1 LSPIARASADL
12 DTFLT
17 DGRDILRKTW
27 NLVSDPSTDH
37 IVSWTADGR
46 TFTVWNPDQM
56 EKEQLPNTFKH
67 SNFASFVRQLN
78 NYGFRKCH
86 SDRFEFGVE
95 GFEQGKPELL
105 TTLKRH
111 DAPRNKKSG
120 AAGAGGRNGKNNGAS
135 GSGARNDAVG
145 DRSRA
150 NTNGSHGG
158 YHPSAHARGG
168 TPDHGAQSL
177 ELGAYGGVTS
187 EVEQL
192 KRDRLLLLKEVM
204 RLREEQAA
212 TADEVRR
219 LGARLQSTEQF
230 QTTML
235 NFVDQVR
242 ESGGKLENLSFDG
255 FAALDIPGLSTGT
268 VPGAAPRKRRQMYL
282 PPADPA
288 PSRGGHGTHAVGS
301 LGFGG
306 SNPGSGGGG
315 GYGGSSFPQHATGV
329 SSTLADRFQEI
340 EEDMEGPAADD
351 ALAHQMF
358 GPLSPNPRAP
368 IQLPDQAGWLDAFAS
383 GAGDG
388 DDMQAAGALMDEVN
402 ASAIPNG
409 VGVGAVDK
417 PDAFVSSIL
426 ERGPSLEKQL
436 SLGFLDS
443 MNSAEIGEMV
453 RDMNIGNR
461 HEQNP
466 VQDEVAARFAALD
479 PAAR

>member
-1 LSPIARASADL
+1 M
-12 DTFLT
+12 
-17 DGRDILRKTW
+17 
-27 NLVSDPSTDH
+27 
-37 IVSWTADGR
+37 SWTADGR

-95 GFEQGKPELL
+95 GFEQGRPELL
-105 TTLKRH
+105 TALKRH
-111 DAPRNKKSG
+111 DAPRNKKN
-120 AAGAGGRNGKNNGAS
+120 AAGGANQKKNDRRGAS
-135 GSGARNDAVG
+135 GSGARDAPRDSNVATNG

-150 NTNGSHGG
+150 GHVDREHYDHRGSA
-158 YHPSAHARGG
+158 SAHLRGG

-204 RLREEQAA
+204 RLREEQSA

-282 PPADPA
+282 PPAA
-288 PSRGGHGTHAVGS
+288 PPPPRGVAGSALTAPFGS

-306 SNPGSGGGG
+306 ANPGGGG
-315 GYGGSSFPQHATGV
+315 VALSAGETRLAGDASAAA
-329 SSTLADRFQEI
+329 LADRFQEI
-340 EEDMEGPAADD
+340 EEVAPPADD

-368 IQLPDQAGWLDAFAS
+368 IQLPDHEGWLDAFAAN
-383 GAGDG
+383 AGDAAAVDPG
-388 DDMQAAGALMDEVN
+388 ARFMGEGEDPAAAAGTAAGAATGE
-402 ASAIPNG
+402 
-409 VGVGAVDK
+409 K

-453 RDMNIGNR
+453 RDMNIGAR
-461 HEQNP
+461 GVAGNP
-466 VQDEVAARFAALD
+466 NPARDEVAARFDALK
-479 PAAR
+479 PPEA

>member
-1 LSPIARASADL
+1 
-12 DTFLT
+12 
-17 DGRDILRKTW
+17 
-27 NLVSDPSTDH
+27 
-37 IVSWTADGR
+37 
-46 TFTVWNPDQM
+46 
-56 EKEQLPNTFKH
+56 
-67 SNFASFVRQLN
+67 
-78 NYGFRKCH
+78 
-86 SDRFEFGVE
+86 
-95 GFEQGKPELL
+95 
-105 TTLKRH
+105 
-111 DAPRNKKSG
+111 
-120 AAGAGGRNGKNNGAS
+120 
-135 GSGARNDAVG
+135 
-145 DRSRA
+145 
-150 NTNGSHGG
+150 
-158 YHPSAHARGG
+158 
-168 TPDHGAQSL
+168 
-177 ELGAYGGVTS
+177 
-187 EVEQL
+187 
-192 KRDRLLLLKEVM
+192 
-204 RLREEQAA
+204 
-212 TADEVRR
+212 
-219 LGARLQSTEQF
+219 LQSTEQF

-315 GYGGSSFPQHATGV
+315 GYGGSSFPQHAT

-461 HEQNP
+461 DQTHA

>member
-1 LSPIARASADL
+1 M
-12 DTFLT
+12 
-17 DGRDILRKTW
+17 
-27 NLVSDPSTDH
+27 VSDPATDH
-37 IVSWTADGR
+37 VVSWTAEGR

-56 EKEQLPNTFKH
+56 EKDQLPNTFKH

-95 GFEQGKPELL
+95 GFEQGRPELL
-105 TTLKRH
+105 TALKRH

-120 AAGAGGRNGKNNGAS
+120 AASAKNGANQKRNGDRGAS
-135 GSGARNDAVG
+135 GSGARDSRDVANGA
-145 DRSRA
+145 RSRA
-150 NTNGSHGG
+150 DHVDRAHHDAS
-158 YHPSAHARGG
+158 YHRGPAATHLRGG

-204 RLREEQAA
+204 RLREEQSN

-242 ESGGKLENLSFDG
+242 ESGGKLENLSFEG

-282 PPADPA
+282 PPADPQ
-288 PSRGGHGTHAVGS
+288 PPRAVAGSNTFGS

-306 SNPGSGGGG
+306 ANPGGGDA
-315 GYGGSSFPQHATGV
+315 SSALV
-329 SSTLADRFQEI
+329 DRFQEI
-340 EEDMEGPAADD
+340 EEDMPAADD

-358 GPLSPNPRAP
+358 GPLSPTPRAP
-368 IQLPDQAGWLDAFAS
+368 IQLPDHEGWLDAFA
-383 GAGDG
+383 ANEHANDG
-388 DDMQAAGALMDEVN
+388 GSRPLAHGEAQHTLMDDGIAPPSARGEARQAAG
-402 ASAIPNG
+402 
-409 VGVGAVDK
+409 DK

-453 RDMNIGNR
+453 RDMNIGAR
-461 HEQNP
+461 GAGGA
-466 VQDEVAARFAALD
+466 QDEVAARFDALN
-479 PAAR
+479 PAGA

>member
-1 LSPIARASADL
+1 
-12 DTFLT
+12 
-17 DGRDILRKTW
+17 
-27 NLVSDPSTDH
+27 
-37 IVSWTADGR
+37 VSWTADGR

-95 GFEQGKPELL
+95 GFEQGRPELL
-105 TTLKRH
+105 TALKRH
-111 DAPRNKKSG
+111 DAPRNKKG
-120 AAGAGGRNGKNNGAS
+120 GAGVSGKNASSKKNERAS
-135 GSGARNDAVG
+135 GVGPRGRDSTDPRLLNGGGSGGGHGEYRTDA
-145 DRSRA
+145 SA
-150 NTNGSHGG
+150 A
-158 YHPSAHARGG
+158 HPRGG
-168 TPDHGAQSL
+168 TPADGAQSL

-315 GYGGSSFPQHATGV
+315 GYGGSSFPQHPAP

>member
-1 LSPIARASADL
+1 M
-12 DTFLT
+12 
-17 DGRDILRKTW
+17 
-27 NLVSDPSTDH
+27 
-37 IVSWTADGR
+37 SWTADGR

-95 GFEQGKPELL
+95 GFEQGRPELL
-105 TTLKRH
+105 TALKRH
-111 DAPRNKKSG
+111 DAPRNKKG
-120 AAGAGGRNGKNNGAS
+120 GAGVSGKNASSKKNERAS
-135 GSGARNDAVG
+135 GLGPRGGRDATDPRLLNGGGSGGGHGEYRTDA
-145 DRSRA
+145 SA
-150 NTNGSHGG
+150 A
-158 YHPSAHARGG
+158 HPRGG
-168 TPDHGAQSL
+168 TPTDGAQSL

-204 RLREEQAA
+204 RLREEQSA

-282 PPADPA
+282 PPADPPPPRGVAGSALTA
-288 PSRGGHGTHAVGS
+288 PFGS

-306 SNPGSGGGG
+306 ANPGGGG
-315 GYGGSSFPQHATGV
+315 VALSAGETRLAGDASAAA
-329 SSTLADRFQEI
+329 LADRFQEI
-340 EEDMEGPAADD
+340 EEVAPPADD

-368 IQLPDQAGWLDAFAS
+368 IQLPDHEGWLDAFAAN
-383 GAGDG
+383 AGDAAAVDPG
-388 DDMQAAGALMDEVN
+388 ARFMGEGEDPAAAAGTAAGAATGE
-402 ASAIPNG
+402 
-409 VGVGAVDK
+409 K

-453 RDMNIGNR
+453 RDMNIGAR
-461 HEQNP
+461 GVAGNP
-466 VQDEVAARFAALD
+466 NPARDEVAARFDALK
-479 PAAR
+479 PPEA

>member
-1 LSPIARASADL
+1 M
-12 DTFLT
+12 
-17 DGRDILRKTW
+17 
-27 NLVSDPSTDH
+27 VSDPATDH
-37 IVSWTADGR
+37 VVSWTAEGR

-56 EKEQLPNTFKH
+56 EKDQLPNTFKH

-95 GFEQGKPELL
+95 GFEQGRPELL
-105 TTLKRH
+105 TALKRH

-120 AAGAGGRNGKNNGAS
+120 AASAKNGANQKRNGDRGAS
-135 GSGARNDAVG
+135 GSGARDSRDVANGA
-145 DRSRA
+145 RSRA
-150 NTNGSHGG
+150 DHVDRAHHDAS
-158 YHPSAHARGG
+158 YHRGPAATHLRGG

-204 RLREEQAA
+204 RLREEQSN

-242 ESGGKLENLSFDG
+242 ESGGKLENLSFEG

-282 PPADPA
+282 PPADPQ
-288 PSRGGHGTHAVGS
+288 PPRAVAGSNTFGS

-306 SNPGSGGGG
+306 ANPGGGDA
-315 GYGGSSFPQHATGV
+315 SSALV
-329 SSTLADRFQEI
+329 DRFQEI
-340 EEDMEGPAADD
+340 EEDRPAADD

-368 IQLPDQAGWLDAFAS
+368 IQLPDHEGWLDAFAANAADAPAVAGGPMVVG
-383 GAGDG
+383 GAPP
-388 DDMQAAGALMDEVN
+388 AAMETGAATGE
-402 ASAIPNG
+402 
-409 VGVGAVDK
+409 K
-417 PDAFVSSIL
+417 PDEFVSSIL

-453 RDMNIGNR
+453 RDMNIGAR
-461 HEQNP
+461 GVGP
-466 VQDEVAARFAALD
+466 ARDEVAARFDALN
-479 PAAR
+479 PPET

>member
-1 LSPIARASADL
+1 M
-12 DTFLT
+12 
-17 DGRDILRKTW
+17 
-27 NLVSDPSTDH
+27 
-37 IVSWTADGR
+37 SWTADGR

-282 PPADPA
+282 PPADPQ
-288 PSRGGHGTHAVGS
+288 PPRAVAGSNTFGS

-306 SNPGSGGGG
+306 ANPGGGDA
-315 GYGGSSFPQHATGV
+315 SSALV
-329 SSTLADRFQEI
+329 DRFQEI
-340 EEDMEGPAADD
+340 EEDMPAADD

-368 IQLPDQAGWLDAFAS
+368 IQLPDHEGWLDAFAANAADAPAVAGGPMVVG
-383 GAGDG
+383 GAPP
-388 DDMQAAGALMDEVN
+388 AAMETGAATGE
-402 ASAIPNG
+402 
-409 VGVGAVDK
+409 K
-417 PDAFVSSIL
+417 PDEFVSSIL

-453 RDMNIGNR
+453 RDMNIGAR
-461 HEQNP
+461 GAGGA
-466 VQDEVAARFAALD
+466 QDEVAARFDALN
-479 PAAR
+479 PAGV

>member
-1 LSPIARASADL
+1 
-12 DTFLT
+12 
-17 DGRDILRKTW
+17 
-27 NLVSDPSTDH
+27 
-37 IVSWTADGR
+37 VSWTADGR

-120 AAGAGGRNGKNNGAS
+120 AAGAGARNGKNNGAS

-150 NTNGSHGG
+150 NTNASHGG

-282 PPADPA
+282 PPSADPPPPRA
-288 PSRGGHGTHAVGS
+288 DLVRHGVGELGFSGPSQAQRLPGAGS
-301 LGFGG
+301 LGEPVLG
-306 SNPGSGGGG
+306 
-315 GYGGSSFPQHATGV
+315 ATANA
-329 SSTLADRFQEI
+329 LADRFQEI
-340 EEDMEGPAADD
+340 EEDMPAADD

-368 IQLPDQAGWLDAFAS
+368 IQLPDHEGWLDAFA
-383 GAGDG
+383 ANEHANDG
-388 DDMQAAGALMDEVN
+388 GSRPLAHGEAQHALMDDGVAPPLARGEARQAAG
-402 ASAIPNG
+402 
-409 VGVGAVDK
+409 DK

-453 RDMNIGNR
+453 RDMNIGAR
-461 HEQNP
+461 GAGGA
-466 VQDEVAARFAALD
+466 QDEVAARFDALN
-479 PAAR
+479 PAGV

>member
-1 LSPIARASADL
+1 M
-12 DTFLT
+12 
-17 DGRDILRKTW
+17 
-27 NLVSDPSTDH
+27 
-37 IVSWTADGR
+37 SWTADGR

-315 GYGGSSFPQHATGV
+315 GYGGSSFPQHAT

-340 EEDMEGPAADD
+340 EEGMEGPAADD

-368 IQLPDQAGWLDAFAS
+368 IQLPDHEGWLDAFAAN
-383 GAGDG
+383 AGDAAAVDPG
-388 DDMQAAGALMDEVN
+388 ARFMGEGEDPAAAAGTAAGAATGE
-402 ASAIPNG
+402 
-409 VGVGAVDK
+409 K

-453 RDMNIGNR
+453 RDMNIGAR
-461 HEQNP
+461 GVAGNP
-466 VQDEVAARFAALD
+466 NPARDEVAARFDALK
-479 PAAR
+479 PPEA

>member
-1 LSPIARASADL
+1 M
-12 DTFLT
+12 
-17 DGRDILRKTW
+17 
-27 NLVSDPSTDH
+27 
-37 IVSWTADGR
+37 SWTADGR

-95 GFEQGKPELL
+95 GFEQGRPELL
-105 TTLKRH
+105 TALKRH
-111 DAPRNKKSG
+111 DAPRNKKG
-120 AAGAGGRNGKNNGAS
+120 GAGVSGKNASSKKNERAS
-135 GSGARNDAVG
+135 GVGPRGRDSTDPRLLNGGGSGGGHGEYRTDA
-145 DRSRA
+145 SA
-150 NTNGSHGG
+150 A
-158 YHPSAHARGG
+158 HPRGG
-168 TPDHGAQSL
+168 TPADGAQSL

-204 RLREEQAA
+204 RLREEQSA

-282 PPADPA
+282 PPSADP
-288 PSRGGHGTHAVGS
+288 PSTTRADLVRHGELGELGFAGPSPAQRLPGAGS
-301 LGFGG
+301 LGEPVLG
-306 SNPGSGGGG
+306 
-315 GYGGSSFPQHATGV
+315 ATANA
-329 SSTLADRFQEI
+329 LADRFQEI
-340 EEDMEGPAADD
+340 EEDMPAADD

-368 IQLPDQAGWLDAFAS
+368 IQLPDHEGWLDAFA
-383 GAGDG
+383 ANEHANDG
-388 DDMQAAGALMDEVN
+388 GSRPLAHGEAEAQHALMDDGVAPPSARGEARQAAG
-402 ASAIPNG
+402 
-409 VGVGAVDK
+409 DK

-453 RDMNIGNR
+453 RDMNIGAR
-461 HEQNP
+461 GAGGA
-466 VQDEVAARFAALD
+466 QDEVAARFDALN
-479 PAAR
+479 PAGV